1 PARRRHMNLEKL
13 LAHKFTP
20 IVHPLVARDC
30 MLYAAGIGVGA
41 RPEADSDLQF
51 LYEKGLKVFPSF
63 VNVIAH
69 PGGWIQAPELG
80 VDWVKLLHGEQAFE
94 IHRPL
99 EAGKT
104 YVGTFSVTDVVDK
117 GPGKGALVFMQK
129 ELREAGSDDLVST
142 VTSTYFLRGDG
153 GSGGTRTEVA
163 LPHPLPDRAADG
175 QCVLPTLVQ
184 AALIYRLSGDYNPI
198 HADPVVA
205 RKAGFEKPI
214 LHGLCTL
221 GVATRAILQA
231 TCNDQAER
239 LKALSLRFS
248 SPVYPGETVA
258 TDYWI
263 DGNIVSFRSRSVE
276 RDVVVLN
283 NGRAEIAAA

>member
-1 PARRRHMNLEKL
+1 MNLQKIM
-13 LAHKFTP
+13 AHKFAP
-20 IVHPLVARDC
+20 IEHSLMPRDC

-41 RPEADSDLQF
+41 RPEDRSDLQF
-51 LYEKGLKVFPSF
+51 LYEQGLKVFPSF

-69 PGGWIQAPELG
+69 PGGWIQAPELE

-94 IHRPL
+94 IRSPL
-99 EAGKT
+99 QAGKT
-104 YVGTFSVTDVVDK
+104 YIGTFSVTDVVDK
-117 GPGKGALVFMQK
+117 GPGKGALVFMRK
-129 ELREAGSDDLVST
+129 ELREKGSDELVST

-153 GSGGTRTEVA
+153 GSGGTTAEA
-163 LPHPLPDRAADG
+163 QAPHPLPDRAPDG

-198 HADPVVA
+198 HADPAIA

-231 TCNDQAER
+231 TCGDKPER
-239 LKALSLRFS
+239 LKSLRLRFS

-263 DGNIVSFRSRSVE
+263 DGNIVSFRSRVLE

-283 NGRAEIAAA
+283 NGRAEILPA